1 MALLGGI
8 FSGASQAQQDELQA
22 VTRYAAVPACIVQIY
37 QFDGWLSAALSQAKM
52 VTGGMTSIVVPVQG
66 APLTTAAAM
75 DFTGSF
81 SAPSGQTGIKQ
92 ASGVLKGVIV
102 PIGFQGMEGIIQDN
116 AALIPLVEARMNDA
130 GNQVADYMSSQAW
143 TNTSDININIT
154 GWPAIGSATNTYL
167 GLDRTVETYMQA
179 CLRTG
184 GAITR
189 QMMLASIIDGMQ
201 FGLGEMPNVG
211 FLSVGDWYALAAD
224 FIADET
230 YQVQPGT
237 GFDKS
242 EGRGG
247 FTALSVAGVPHFM
260 STRLAN
266 GTAYHYNTRYDHMYI
281 HQMAPFAFTGF
292 ASTLPALSIGYIGC
306 LVAILEHVNVKPRTV
321 CVTSSLTGGM
331 TVTAA
336 P

>member
-22 VTRYAAVPACIVQIY
+22 VTRYAAVPACLVPIY

-102 PIGFQGMEGIIQDN
+102 DN

-130 GNQVADYMSSQAW
+130 GNQVADYLSSQAW

-201 FGLGEMPNVG
+201 FGLGEM
-211 FLSVGDWYALAAD
+211 
-224 FIADET
+224 
-230 YQVQPGT
+230 
-237 GFDKS
+237 
-242 EGRGG
+242 
-247 FTALSVAGVPHFM
+247 
-260 STRLAN
+260 
-266 GTAYHYNTRYDHMYI
+266 
-281 HQMAPFAFTGF
+281 
-292 ASTLPALSIGYIGC
+292 
-306 LVAILEHVNVKPRTV
+306 
-321 CVTSSLTGGM
+321 
-331 TVTAA
+331 
-336 P
+336 

>member
-1 MALLGGI
+1 MPLLGGI
-8 FSGASQAQQDELQA
+8 FSGASQAEQDQLQA

-37 QFDGWLSAALSQAKM
+37 QFDGWLAAALSNAKM

-66 APLTTAAAM
+66 AALTTAAAM

-81 SAPSGQTGIKQ
+81 SSPAGQIGIKQ
-92 ASGVLKGVIV
+92 ASGVLKGVVV

-130 GNQVADYMSSQAW
+130 GNQVADYLSNQAW
-143 TNTSDININIT
+143 TNTSDTNTNIA
-154 GWPAIGSATNTYL
+154 GWPAIASATNTYL
-167 GLDRTVETYMQA
+167 TLDRAAETYMQA
-179 CLRTG
+179 CVRTG
-184 GAITR
+184 GAISR
-189 QMMLASIIDGMQ
+189 QMILAALVDGMQ

-211 FLSVGDWYALAAD
+211 FLHPGDWYALAAD

-230 YQVQPGT
+230 YQVTPGT
-237 GFDKS
+237 GFDKG

-247 FTALSVAGVPHFM
+247 FTALNIAGVPIFM
-260 STRLAN
+260 APRATQGQFLTYKTS
-266 GTAYHYNTRYDHMYI
+266 YDHMYI

-321 CVTSSLTGGM
+321 CLTTGLTGGM

>member
-1 MALLGGI
+1 MPLLGGI
-8 FSGASQAQQDELQA
+8 FSGATQAQQDELQA

-81 SAPSGQTGIKQ
+81 SAPSGQT
-92 ASGVLKGVIV
+92 
-102 PIGFQGMEGIIQDN
+102 
-116 AALIPLVEARMNDA
+116 
-130 GNQVADYMSSQAW
+130 W

-154 GWPAIGSATNTYL
+154 VWPAIGSATNTYL